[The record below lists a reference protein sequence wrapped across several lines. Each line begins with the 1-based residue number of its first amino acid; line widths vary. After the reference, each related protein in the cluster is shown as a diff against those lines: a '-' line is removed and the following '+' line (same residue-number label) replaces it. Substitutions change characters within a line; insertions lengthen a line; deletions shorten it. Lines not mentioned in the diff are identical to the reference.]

1 MTRILIVDDEPL
13 ARDTARLVL
22 SVDPSVEIVG
32 ACSGIYAA
40 AQIAQAKPDIVFLDV
55 QMPVVDGFDV
65 IAQVGLDAMPAVVF
79 VTAYDQYAVRAFDV
93 HAIDYV
99 LKPYDDARL
108 LAALARAKQRIAERT
123 SSTATLSEVLADHP
137 RTLHRFAVRERE
149 RIVFVDTADVDALEA
164 ADDYVELHVG
174 DTVHLL
180 RERLG
185 DLESRLDPA
194 QFARIHRSTIVNLA
208 RVREL
213 HPLVR
218 GDALVVLEGGATFR
232 LSRSRRDEFERRLS
246 DSPRSSD
253 SSPHRR

>member
-1 MTRILIVDDEPL
+1 MRVLIVDDEPL
-13 ARDTARLVL
+13 ARDTARIVL
-22 SVDPSVEIVG
+22 TSDPDIEIAG
-32 ACSGIYAA
+32 ACSGIDAA
-40 AQIAQAKPDIVFLDV
+40 AQIAQTKPDLVFLDV
-55 QMPVVDGFDV
+55 QMPGVDGFDV
-65 IAQVGLDAMPAVVF
+65 IAQVGLAAMPPIVF

-99 LKPYDDARL
+99 LKPYDDRRL
-108 LAALARAKQRIAERT
+108 LAALSRAKQRIAERQ

-137 RTLHRFAVRERE
+137 RTLHRFAVRERD
-149 RIVFVDTADVDALEA
+149 RVMFVDATDVDALEA

-174 DTVHLL
+174 DTVHLM

-185 DLESRLDPA
+185 DLEARLDPA

>member
-1 MTRILIVDDEPL
+1 VRVLIVDDEPL

-22 SVDPSVEIVG
+22 SADRDVEIAG
-32 ACSGIYAA
+32 TCSGIDAA
-40 AQIAQAKPDIVFLDV
+40 ALIAQTSPDVVFLDV
-55 QMPVVDGFDV
+55 QMPGVDGFDV
-65 IAQVGLDAMPAVVF
+65 IARVGLDAMPAVVF

-99 LKPYDDARL
+99 LKPYDDHRL
-108 LAALARAKQRIAERT
+108 LAALARAKQRVPERT
-123 SSTATLSEVLADHP
+123 SAVAALGEVLADHP
-137 RTLHRFAVRERE
+137 RTLRRFAVRERD
-149 RIVFVDTADVDALEA
+149 RVLFVEATEVDALEA

-180 RERLG
+180 RERIG
-185 DLESRLDPA
+185 ELEGRLDPA

-232 LSRSRRDEFERRLS
+232 LSRSRREELMRRLAS
-246 DSPRSSD
+246 SPPSD